1 MHGDDRRT
9 VAQDLRAAAP
19 DRHDKRTAERRREA
33 RIAAGRIGWVA
44 FQKGSRL
51 RECFVRDE
59 SGGGAQIT
67 IDETAN
73 LPHAFYLHFSAHFV
87 WRRYCQVIWRSGGT
101 VGVEFCFETPR

>member
-51 RECFVRDE
+51 RASVLYAMNLVAERKLRSMRPLICLMRFTCIFRRISCGDAIVR
-59 SGGGAQIT
+59 
-67 IDETAN
+67 
-73 LPHAFYLHFSAHFV
+73 
-87 WRRYCQVIWRSGGT
+87 
-101 VGVEFCFETPR
+101 